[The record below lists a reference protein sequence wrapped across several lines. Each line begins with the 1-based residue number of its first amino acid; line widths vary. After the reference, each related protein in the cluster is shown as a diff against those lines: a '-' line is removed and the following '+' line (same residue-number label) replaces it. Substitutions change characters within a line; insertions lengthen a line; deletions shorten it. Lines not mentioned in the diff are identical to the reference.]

1 MTKQVPKIAQ
11 NTRLPPVRG
20 APRNAPQYPTMPIFC
35 PHFGA
40 KKTGAQSSGY
50 IFRQMPKS
58 FDYSATAAASAAG
71 AATSAAG
78 AAASAAGAAASAAG
92 ASVAVVSAAAS
103 SVASAFASSV
113 ASAFTSSVA
122 STFATSSVAA
132 SGAAFGPQAV
142 IANIAN
148 MIKRAASFF
157 MRFFLK
163 SDKHTHNYICNNA
176 NAITIAQG
184 FPKIPSRFCRI
195 YYLTHG
201 VKKYHAC
208 RFSKKCTFL
217 NIFE

>member
-58 FDYSATAAASAAG
+58 FDYSATAAAS
-71 AATSAAG
+71 SAG
-78 AAASAAGAAASAAG
+78 AAASSAGAAASP
-92 ASVAVVSAAAS
+92 VAVVSAAAS
-103 SVASAFASSV
+103 SVASAFASSVASAFTSSV

>member
-20 APRNAPQYPTMPIFC
+20 VPRNAPQYPTMPRFC

-40 KKTGAQSSGY
+40 KKTGAQSSGS

-58 FDYSATAAASAAG
+58 FDYSAAAAAS
-71 AATSAAG
+71 SAG
-78 AAASAAGAAASAAG
+78 AAASSAGAAASP
-92 ASVAVVSAAAS
+92 VAVVSAAAS

>member
-58 FDYSATAAASAAG
+58 FDYSATAAAS
-71 AATSAAG
+71 SAG
-78 AAASAAGAAASAAG
+78 AAASP
-92 ASVAVVSAAAS
+92 VAVVSAAAS

>member
-20 APRNAPQYPTMPIFC
+20 VPRNAPQYPTMPIFC

-58 FDYSATAAASAAG
+58 FDYSAAAAS
-71 AATSAAG
+71 SAG
-78 AAASAAGAAASAAG
+78 AAASP
-92 ASVAVVSAAAS
+92 VAVVSAAAS

>member
-58 FDYSATAAASAAG
+58 FDYSAAAAAS
-71 AATSAAG
+71 SAG
-78 AAASAAGAAASAAG
+78 AAASAAGAAASP
-92 ASVAVVSAAAS
+92 VAVVSAAAS

>member
-20 APRNAPQYPTMPIFC
+20 VPRNAPQYPTMPIFC

-58 FDYSATAAASAAG
+58 FDYSAAAAAS
-71 AATSAAG
+71 SAG
-78 AAASAAGAAASAAG
+78 AAASAAGAAASP
-92 ASVAVVSAAAS
+92 VAVVSAAAS

>member
-58 FDYSATAAASAAG
+58 FDYSATAAAAS
-71 AATSAAG
+71 SAG
-78 AAASAAGAAASAAG
+78 AAASAAGAAASP
-92 ASVAVVSAAAS
+92 VAVVSAAAS
-103 SVASAFASSV
+103 SVASAFASSVASAFTSSV

>member
-20 APRNAPQYPTMPIFC
+20 VPRNAPQYPTMPIFC

-58 FDYSATAAASAAG
+58 FDYSATAAAS
-71 AATSAAG
+71 SAG
-78 AAASAAGAAASAAG
+78 AAASP
-92 ASVAVVSAAAS
+92 VAVVSAAAS

>member
-20 APRNAPQYPTMPIFC
+20 VPRNAPQYPTMPIFC

-58 FDYSATAAASAAG
+58 FDYSATAAAS
-71 AATSAAG
+71 SAG
-78 AAASAAGAAASAAG
+78 AAASSAGAAASP
-92 ASVAVVSAAAS
+92 VAVVSAAAS

>member
-58 FDYSATAAASAAG
+58 FDYSAAAASSAG
-71 AATSAAG
+71 AT
-78 AAASAAGAAASAAG
+78 ASAAGAAASP
-92 ASVAVVSAAAS
+92 VAVVSAATS